1 MAFTIAPANSGSEL
15 GMAQMRYG
23 LHNSANYNATSSYTA
38 AATGMRELVSGSTT
52 YQGDL
57 SSKTWNVAQPYG
69 FDEMYGQTWD
79 AGFTMYVSQQNTD
92 NCGKGTGTVYNGE
105 VLEATFS
112 KNSDAFPTIDNNNFE
127 ASSTD
132 IISVF
137 VTAQTPTGAGCLENF
152 NGTDVSIQTGPSL
165 GSLTTRK
172 IVSSLGSDSYSFTA
186 SLSEAY
192 INIVYTPTA

>member
-23 LHNSANYNATSSYTA
+23 LHNSVNYNATSSYTA
-38 AATGMRELVSGSTT
+38 APTGMRELVSGSIT

-57 SSKTWNVAQPYG
+57 SSKTWNVVAPYG

-79 AGFTMYVSQQNTD
+79 AGFTVFISQQNTD
-92 NCGKGTGTVYNGE
+92 NCGKGNGTVYSSE
-105 VLEATFS
+105 VLKATFN
-112 KNSDAFPTIDNNNFE
+112 KNSAAYPTIDTNNFE

-132 IISVF
+132 IINVF
-137 VTAQTPTGAGCLENF
+137 VTAATPTGEGCSSFL
-152 NGTDVSIQTGPSL
+152 GTDVVIQTGPSL

-172 IVSSLGSDSYSFTA
+172 TISSIDSDSYSFTA

-192 INIVYTPTA
+192 INIAYTPTA

>member
-23 LHNSANYNATSSYTA
+23 IHNSANYNASNLYTA

-57 SSKTWNVAQPYG
+57 SSKTWNTAAPYG

-79 AGFTMYVSQQNTD
+79 AGFTMYISQQNTD
-92 NCGKGTGTVYNGE
+92 NCGKGNGTVYSAE
-105 VLEATFS
+105 VLVATFN
-112 KNSDAFPTIDNNNFE
+112 KNSAAFPTIDNNNFQ
-127 ASSTD
+127 ATSTD
-132 IISVF
+132 IVNVF
-137 VTAQTPTGAGCLENF
+137 VTAGTPTGEGCSSFL
-152 NGTDVSIQTGPSL
+152 GTDVAIQTGPSL

-172 IVSSLGSDSYSFTA
+172 IVSSLASDSYSFTA

-192 INIVYTPTA
+192 INITYTPTA